1 MRDLPPADNP
11 PAAYCCRGSLMHAPI
26 SVGDELLMEATATP
40 SIELPLLRLR
50 RDEDRRL
57 SAGHLWVFSNE
68 VDVAATPLTAFQPG
82 QAVEVRSSRDK
93 FIGYATVNPN
103 SLICARLLSRDP
115 GFHPGKSL
123 FVHRLQVALA
133 LRQRYY
139 PTPHY
144 RLVYGESDGMPGCV
158 IDRFGDTCVVQLATA
173 GMEAM
178 KDELL
183 AALVKVVKP
192 KAVLWKND
200 SGSREMEGLP
210 LYVEEALGTV
220 PDELEVIEA
229 GARFVA
235 PVRHGQ
241 KTGWFYD
248 QAYNRPLLGPWVKG
262 ARVLDVFCY
271 AGAWGIQAARSG
283 AAEVT
288 CIDSSAAALATVQR
302 NAELNGVKIGTVQ
315 EDAFTALEAL
325 VEARERF
332 DVVVVDPP
340 AFAKRRKDLPKAQG
354 AYKRINQLA
363 MQLLARDGLLVSCSC
378 SWHLEA
384 GMLIDSVQKAARHLQ
399 RQAQIVSTG
408 GQGPDHPI
416 HPAIPETRYLK
427 AFAVR
432 VTHD

>member
-1 MRDLPPADNP
+1 MTPEEMPPAD
-11 PAAYCCRGSLMHAPI
+11 SL
-26 SVGDELLMEATATP
+26 EA
-40 SIELPLLRLR
+40 LPVLRLR
-50 RDEDRRL
+50 RDEERRL
-57 SAGHLWVFSNE
+57 GAGHLWVFSNE
-68 VDVAATPLTAFQPG
+68 VDVAATPLITFRAG

-115 GFHPGKSL
+115 GFRPGKSL

-144 RLVYGESDGMPGCV
+144 RLVHGESDGLPGCV
-158 IDRFGDTCVVQLATA
+158 IDRFGETCVVQLATA

-178 KDELL
+178 RDELL

-192 KAVLWKND
+192 QAVLWKND
-200 SGSREMEGLP
+200 SGARALEGLP
-210 LYVEEALGTV
+210 AYVEEALGTV
-220 PDELEVIEA
+220 PDDLEVLEA
-229 GARFVA
+229 GAQFIA

-248 QAYNRPLLGPWVKG
+248 QAWNRPLLGPWVRG

-271 AGAWGIQAARSG
+271 AGAWGIQAARAG
-283 AAEVT
+283 ASEVV
-288 CIDSSAAALATVQR
+288 CVDSSAAALDIVRR
-302 NAELNGVKIGTVQ
+302 NADRNGVAVTTRQG
-315 EDAFTALEAL
+315 DAFEVLEAM
-325 VEARERF
+325 VADKERF

-340 AFAKRRKDLPKAQG
+340 AFAKRRKDVPKAQA

-363 MQLLARDGLLVSCSC
+363 MQLLPRDGLLVSCSC
-378 SWHLEA
+378 SWHLESA
-384 GMLIDSVQKAARHLQ
+384 MLVDAIQKAARHLG
-399 RQAQIVSTG
+399 RQAQIVQAG
-408 GQGPDHPI
+408 GQGPDHPV

-427 AFAVR
+427 AYAVR
-432 VTHD
+432 VTYD

>member
-11 PAAYCCRGSLMHAPI
+11 PVAHCCRGSLMHAPI
-26 SVGDELLMEATATP
+26 SAGDELLAEPIAAP
-40 SIELPLLRLR
+40 AVELPLLRLR

-93 FIGYATVNPN
+93 FIGYATVNP
-103 SLICARLLSRDP
+103 
-115 GFHPGKSL
+115 
-123 FVHRLQVALA
+123 
-133 LRQRYY
+133 YY

-144 RLVYGESDGMPGCV
+144 RLVYGESDGLPGCV

-229 GARFVA
+229 GARFIA

-262 ARVLDVFCY
+262 GRVLDVFCY
-271 AGAWGIQAARSG
+271 AGAWGVQAARSG

-363 MQLLARDGLLVSCSC
+363 MQLLSRDGLLVSCSC

-384 GMLIDSVQKAARHLQ
+384 GMLIDSVQKAARHLS
-399 RQAQIVSTG
+399 RQAQIVATG